1 MQIRK
6 RCKPLTSYY
15 SIIHPRWDDRYTVEG
30 GVLMQKDP
38 ICGMM
43 VDEKKTKLTSKHDN
57 KSFYFC
63 SAECKATFDK
73 DAHKHG
79 HV

>member
-1 MQIRK
+1 MAQ
-6 RCKPLTSYY
+6 
-15 SIIHPRWDDRYTVEG
+15 G
-30 GVLMQKDP
+30 GELMQKDP

-43 VDEKKTKLTSKHDN
+43 VDEKETKLNSTHDSKT
-57 KSFYFC
+57 FYFC
-63 SAECKATFDK
+63 SVDCKATFDK

>member
-1 MQIRK
+1 
-6 RCKPLTSYY
+6 
-15 SIIHPRWDDRYTVEG
+15 
-30 GVLMQKDP
+30 MQKDP

-43 VDEKKTKLTSKHDN
+43 VDEKKTKLTSAHDS
-57 KSFYFC
+57 KTFYSC
-63 SAECKATFDK
+63 SADCKATFDK